1 MPPVR
6 PRIRRSA
13 RLCAT
18 KIPLA
23 SNPHDQ
29 NSRPHPA
36 APVTKQSTRKTLPQ
50 NAKQKAT
57 NTQAA
62 GATVNSS
69 QESKIRAIFW
79 DLHHTESLLSWLSS
93 HPSDR
98 AVLFSER
105 RDTTTMQ
112 AKPSGWTKKDI
123 WAVIVKNIFETD
135 ATYGTLYG
143 VQPDKFGTAV
153 GNQLTL

>member
-1 MPPVR
+1 M
-6 PRIRRSA
+6 
-13 RLCAT
+13 
-18 KIPLA
+18 A
-23 SNPHDQ
+23 SNAHDQ
-29 NSRPHPA
+29 NSQPHLA

-62 GATVNSS
+62 GATVNSM
-69 QESKIRAIFW
+69 QELKIRAIFW

-93 HPSDR
+93 HPSDC
-98 AVLFSER
+98 AVLFFER
-105 RDTTTMQ
+105 RDNTTMQ
-112 AKPSGWTKKDI
+112 AKPSGRTKKDI
-123 WAVIVKNIFETD
+123 WVVIVKNIFETD

-153 GNQLTL
+153 GNQLMS